1 MDPWDKM
8 IEVYEQIVPPTF
20 PDKNYV
26 ITDYYDGKDSLYTKA
41 INQAITECSVQGGG
55 KVIIPKG
62 IYPTAPIRLKSNV
75 NLHLADSAVLK
86 FTTDY
91 NLFDTVRTRLEGIDC
106 YNISPLIYAYEEV
119 NIAITGNG
127 IMDGQADRSNWF
139 CVREFEVWCRKMV
152 SIQTKRH
159 CFMK

>member
-1 MDPWDKM
+1 MRLDKIKMSVSLLVFTVSLSSCYYKKVDPWDKM

-62 IYPTAPIRLKSNV
+62 IYPTAPHR
-75 NLHLADSAVLK
+75 
-86 FTTDY
+86 
-91 NLFDTVRTRLEGIDC
+91 
-106 YNISPLIYAYEEV
+106 
-119 NIAITGNG
+119 
-127 IMDGQADRSNWF
+127 
-139 CVREFEVWCRKMV
+139 
-152 SIQTKRH
+152 
-159 CFMK
+159 